1 MTESSDYESVQV
13 FIGVDVGKDTHHAVA
28 INRSGKRL
36 FDKALPNDE
45 NKLRSLIS
53 DLKQHG
59 QILLVVDQPAT
70 IGALPVAVARSE
82 GVLVGYLPGLA
93 MRRIADLHAGEAK
106 TDARDAA
113 IIAEAARTLPH
124 ALRTLKLADEQIAE
138 LSMLCGFDDD
148 LAAQTTQASNR
159 IRGLLTQIHPAL
171 ERVLGPRLDHPAVLD
186 LLQRYPS
193 PEKLASLGEKKLAA
207 QLCKLAPRLGK
218 RLAAD
223 IAQALAEQTVVV
235 PGTNAAAV
243 VLPRLALQLITLRK
257 QRDEVALAVEQRVLA
272 HPLYP
277 VLTSM
282 PGVGVRTAARLLTEV
297 ACRAFASVAHLA
309 AYAGLAPVTRRSGS
323 SIRGEH
329 PSRRGNK
336 ALKRALFLS
345 AFAALRDPLSRAYY
359 TRKMSQGKRHN
370 QALIALARR
379 RCDVL
384 FAMMRDGTFIPRR
397 RHNMLD
403 NLIGHPG
410 IPLRLCHRNPP
421 FISGQPD
428 SRLFLRFSPVVMPV
442 KVARCF
448 HDHTG
453 WFNNIRRNIL
463 MATPVS
469 LMDDQMV
476 DMAFITQLTGL
487 TDKWF
492 YKLIKV
498 GGFPAP
504 IKMGRSSR
512 WLKSE
517 VEAWLQARIAQSRP

>member
-28 INRSGKRL
+28 VNRSGKRL

-106 TDARDAA
+106 ADARDAA

-148 LAAQTTQASNR
+148 LAAQTTQVSNR

-171 ERVLGPRLDHPAVLD
+171 ERALGPRLDHPAVLD

-193 PEKLASLGEKKLAA
+193 PDKLASRGEKKLAT

-223 IAQALAEQTVVV
+223 ITRALTEQTV
-235 PGTNAAAV
+235 V

-257 QRDEVALAVEQRVLA
+257 QRDEVALEVEQRVLA

-297 ACRAFASVAHLA
+297 ACRAFASAAHLA

-336 ALKRALFLS
+336 TLKRALFLS
-345 AFAALRDPLSRAYY
+345 AFAALRDPISRAYY

-384 FAMMRDGTFIPRR
+384 FAMMRDGTFY
-397 RHNMLD
+397 
-403 NLIGHPG
+403 
-410 IPLRLCHRNPP
+410 
-421 FISGQPD
+421 
-428 SRLFLRFSPVVMPV
+428 
-442 KVARCF
+442 
-448 HDHTG
+448 
-453 WFNNIRRNIL
+453 
-463 MATPVS
+463 TPAAS
-469 LMDDQMV
+469 
-476 DMAFITQLTGL
+476 
-487 TDKWF
+487 
-492 YKLIKV
+492 
-498 GGFPAP
+498 
-504 IKMGRSSR
+504 
-512 WLKSE
+512 
-517 VEAWLQARIAQSRP
+517 